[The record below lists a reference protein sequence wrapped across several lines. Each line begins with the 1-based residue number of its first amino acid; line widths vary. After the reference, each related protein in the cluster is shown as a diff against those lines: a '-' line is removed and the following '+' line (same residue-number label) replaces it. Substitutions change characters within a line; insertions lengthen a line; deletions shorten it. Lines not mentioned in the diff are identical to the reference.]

1 MFIDQVKLFL
11 KSGNGGSGAVSFRRE
26 KYVPRGGP
34 DGGDGGRGGHI
45 IFVVRSGLTTLSE
58 YRDHRRFIAENG
70 QPGGGVNCSGKD
82 GVDLYLPVPPGTVI
96 RDLETSEIIAD
107 LTEEGSEILLLR
119 GGRGGRG
126 NAHFAS
132 STRQTPQFSEK
143 GEPGFELNILLE
155 LKLIADVGIIGFP
168 NAGKSTLI
176 SRISAAKP
184 KIADYPFTTL
194 IPNLGVVTY
203 HETSFVAV
211 DVPGLI
217 EGAHQGIGLGDQFLR
232 HIERTRILIHLV
244 DISGLSGRDPYQDF
258 CQINEEL
265 RLFNAKL
272 AEKPQIIAANKI
284 DLTGAPALL
293 EDFRKRLTDAQA
305 NDQPVQVYPISAV
318 TGAGINELLGAVVQ
332 KLKETEEKISVTLNN
347 QEIPADKFTD
357 NKFPQNSRTRAQM
370 IENRGANRKSP
381 AELGIEI
388 IKDGAVYIVENQ
400 PLIKRIARFDLNNDE
415 SVQSL
420 QRLLKRWG
428 VFAALTKAGVK
439 EGDLVKIGDW
449 EFMFQDED

>member
-1 MFIDQVKLFL
+1 LFIDQVKLFL

-45 IFVVRSGLTTLSE
+45 IFVVRSGLSTLSE
-58 YRDHRRFIAENG
+58 FRDHRRFIAENG
-70 QPGGGVNCSGKD
+70 QPGAGVNCSGKD
-82 GVDLYLPVPPGTVI
+82 GADLYLSVPPGTVI
-96 RDLETSEIIAD
+96 RNLETSEILAD
-107 LTEEGSEILLLR
+107 LTEEGMEVLLLQ

-143 GEPGFELNILLE
+143 GEPGSELNVLLE

-194 IPNLGVVTY
+194 IPNLGVVSY

-265 RLFNAKL
+265 RLFNAEL
-272 AEKPQIIAANKI
+272 AEKPQIIAVNKI
-284 DLTGAPALL
+284 DLTGASALL
-293 EDFRKRLTDAQA
+293 EDFRKKLTEARA
-305 NDQPVQVYPISAV
+305 NEQPVPVYSISAV
-318 TGAGINELLGAVVQ
+318 TGVGINELLGAVVQ
-332 KLKETEEKISVTLNN
+332 KLKETGEKVSVTLNN
-347 QEIPADKFTD
+347 QEITADKFTD
-357 NKFPQNSRTRAQM
+357 NKFPPGKV
-370 IENRGANRKSP
+370 IENRGVNRKIVSD
-381 AELGIEI
+381 LTIDV
-388 IKDGAVYIVENQ
+388 IKDGTVFKVEN
-400 PLIKRIARFDLNNDE
+400 PALLKRIVRFDLNNDD

-439 EGDLVKIGDW
+439 EGDSVKIGNW
-449 EFMFQDED
+449 EFIYQDED

>member
-1 MFIDQVKLFL
+1 MFIDQVQLFL

-45 IFVVRSGLTTLSE
+45 FFIVRQGLSTLSE
-58 YRDHRRFIAENG
+58 FRDHRRFIAENG
-70 QPGGGVNCSGKD
+70 QPGAGMNCTGKD
-82 GVDLYLPVPPGTVI
+82 GADLYIAVPPGTVI
-96 RDLETSEIIAD
+96 RDLKTNEILAD
-107 LTEEGSEILLLR
+107 LTDEASEVLILR

-132 STRQTPQFSEK
+132 PARQTPRFSEK
-143 GEPGFELNILLE
+143 GEPGSELHVLLE

-184 KIADYPFTTL
+184 KVADYPFTTL
-194 IPNLGVVTY
+194 IPNLGVVSY
-203 HETSFVAV
+203 HDTSFVAV

-217 EGAHQGIGLGDQFLR
+217 EGAHLGIGLGHQFLR
-232 HIERTRILIHLV
+232 HIERTRVLIHLIDV
-244 DISGLSGRDPYQDF
+244 SGLSGRDPFHDF

-265 RLFNAKL
+265 KLYKAEL

-284 DLTGAPALL
+284 DLTGAPALF
-293 EDFRKRLTDAQA
+293 EDFRNKLRELRRDG
-305 NDQPVQVYPISAV
+305 QPTAVFPISAA
-318 TGAGINELLGAVVQ
+318 TGTGINELLGAVVQ
-332 KLKETEEKISVTLNN
+332 KLKEMGEKVSVTLNN
-347 QEIPADKFTD
+347 QEITADKFTD
-357 NKFPQNSRTRAQM
+357 NKFPQKKDQGTTRKNLAVQ
-370 IENRGANRKSP
+370 G
-381 AELGIEI
+381 ELALNI
-388 IKDGAVYIVENQ
+388 IKEGSVFIIRNQ
-400 PLIKRIARFDLNNDE
+400 TLIKRIARFDLNNDD

-428 VFAALTKAGVK
+428 VFDALLKEGVK
-439 EGDLVKIGDW
+439 EGDLVKIGNW
-449 EFMFQDED
+449 EFIYQDEE

>member
-1 MFIDQVKLFL
+1 LFIDQVKLFL

-45 IFVVRSGLTTLSE
+45 FFVVRHGLSTLSE
-58 YRDHRRFIAENG
+58 FRDHRRFIAENG
-70 QPGGGVNCSGKD
+70 QSGGSVNCTGKD
-82 GVDLYLPVPPGTVI
+82 GADLYLSVPPGTVI
-96 RDLETSEIIAD
+96 RDLETQEILAD
-107 LTEEGSEILLLR
+107 LTDEGSEVLLLR

-126 NAHFAS
+126 NTHFAS
-132 STRQTPQFSEK
+132 ATRQTPQFSEK
-143 GEPGFELNILLE
+143 GEPGSELNVLLE

-194 IPNLGVVTY
+194 IPNLGVVSY
-203 HETSFVAV
+203 HDTSFVAV

-217 EGAHQGIGLGDQFLR
+217 EGAHQGVGLGDQFLR
-232 HIERTRILIHLV
+232 HIERTRILIHLIDV
-244 DISGLSGRDPYQDF
+244 SGLSGRDPFHDF

-265 RLFNAKL
+265 KLFKAEL
-272 AEKPQIIAANKI
+272 AGKPQIIAANKI
-284 DLTGAPALL
+284 DLTGAYALL
-293 EDFRKRLTDAQA
+293 DEFQKKLRDSRSSEQTVTVF
-305 NDQPVQVYPISAV
+305 PISAV

-332 KLKETEEKISVTLNN
+332 KLKEIGGKVSVSLNN

-357 NKFPQNSRTRAQM
+357 NKFSQK
-370 IENRGANRKSP
+370 KSL
-381 AELGIEI
+381 ELTLDI
-388 IKDGAVYIVENQ
+388 IKEGAVFIVRNQ
-400 PLIKRIARFDLNNDE
+400 PLIKRIARFDLSNDD

-428 VFAALTKAGVK
+428 VFTALMKEGVK
-439 EGDLVKIGDW
+439 EGDLVKIGAW
-449 EFMFQDED
+449 EFTYQDDED